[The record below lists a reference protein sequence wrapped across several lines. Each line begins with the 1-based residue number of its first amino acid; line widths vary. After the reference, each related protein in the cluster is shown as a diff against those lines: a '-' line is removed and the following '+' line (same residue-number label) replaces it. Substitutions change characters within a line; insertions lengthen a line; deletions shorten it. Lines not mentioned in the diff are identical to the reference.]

1 MWFLAILSQNIIR
14 KMQNAPSYQEFPS
27 PHLTVNIIKFPLYN
41 GLWVEEEGGKEVL
54 GGGGGK
60 KKNKAKEI
68 SIFAKP
74 QCLKAETW
82 EALPFQQL
90 EQGTHSPV

>member
-54 GGGGGK
+54 GGEE
-60 KKNKAKEI
+60 AKRRI
-68 SIFAKP
+68 KLRRSASL
-74 QCLKAETW
+74 QNLSA
-82 EALPFQQL
+82 
-90 EQGTHSPV
+90 